1 MEGTSTQVTKSSGWE
16 SAGSIEAARQM
27 LENEEALYDLSDL
40 FRVFADTTRIKILY
54 ALTAGEL
61 SVSELSEAVDM
72 SQSAVSHHLRTLKQ
86 ARLVKFTRSG
96 RSMRYSLCDE
106 HVTNILD
113 MGMNHICE

>member
-1 MEGTSTQVTKSSGWE
+1 MTVNGPGAAKGSWEG
-16 SAGSIEAARQM
+16 AGTVEAAREI

-40 FRVFADTTRIKILY
+40 FRIFADTTRIKILY

-61 SVSELSEAVDM
+61 NVSELAEAVGM

-96 RSMRYSLCDE
+96 KSIRYSLCDE

-113 MGMNHICE
+113 MGMSHICE